1 MKVSHEIILSCRYGG
16 FSLGA
21 RSAQVLPPAH
31 EVDDAIE
38 RIRKIFELQKV
49 NLCVCLCDSF
59 FGYCERLTGRGGYFL
74 GCCCRPLP

>member
-1 MKVSHEIILSCRYGG
+1 M
-16 FSLGA
+16 GA

-49 NLCVCLCDSF
+49 CAYVCECVCVFSVE
-59 FGYCERLTGRGGYFL
+59 G
-74 GCCCRPLP
+74 

>member
-1 MKVSHEIILSCRYGG
+1 MGFYLFFHPLPYIVKVSHESVLTYRYGG

-49 NLCVCLCDSF
+49 SVCVYI
-59 FGYCERLTGRGGYFL
+59 GFL
-74 GCCCRPLP
+74 LLL

>member
-1 MKVSHEIILSCRYGG
+1 MGFYLILNLLLFMMKVSHGIESCRYGG

-49 NLCVCLCDSF
+49 SVCACVGV
-59 FGYCERLTGRGGYFL
+59 FGVLVKG
-74 GCCCRPLP
+74 

>member
-1 MKVSHEIILSCRYGG
+1 MKVSHEIVLSYRYGG

-49 NLCVCLCDSF
+49 FISACVTV
-59 FGYCERLTGRGGYFL
+59 FGVIVKS
-74 GCCCRPLP
+74 